1 MAEAKSGD
9 TVKVHYTG
17 QLQDGQVFDTTRE
30 DEPFEFTIGSGEVI
44 NGFEEAV
51 VGMEPGQAR
60 KTTIPAKDA
69 YGAHREDLVAEFG
82 RGEFPDDLELE
93 EGQALQI
100 EEENGQRL
108 VVRIV
113 EVGDETVKLDGNHPL
128 AGEDLT
134 FHIELVDIA

>member
-30 DEPFEFTIGSGEVI
+30 DEPFEFTIGSGDVI
-44 NGFEEAV
+44 SGFEEAV

-60 KTTIPAKDA
+60 KTTIPAEDA
-69 YGAHREDLVAEFG
+69 YGAHRDDLVAEFD

-100 EEENGQRL
+100 EEENGQKL

-113 EVGDETVKLDGNHPL
+113 DVGDETVKLDGNHPL

-134 FHIELVDIA
+134 FHIELVDIV